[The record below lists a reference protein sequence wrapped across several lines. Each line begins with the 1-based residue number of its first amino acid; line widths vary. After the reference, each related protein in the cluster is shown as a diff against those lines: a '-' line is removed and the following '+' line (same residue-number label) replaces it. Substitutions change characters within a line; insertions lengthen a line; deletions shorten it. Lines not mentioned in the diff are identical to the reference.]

1 MKRLLVITL
10 IALVTNPIQSD
21 QRAKYPFTNSL
32 IMTLIGLGNKTIA
45 STQNGYKKTVT
56 VFNEIGEEVKDVGVQ
71 IKDTFK

>member
-21 QRAKYPFTNSL
+21 KRAKYPFTNSI
-32 IMTLIGLGNKTIA
+32 IMSLIGLGNKTIA
-45 STQNGYKKTVT
+45 STHNGYKKTVT
-56 VFNEIGEEVKDVGVQ
+56 VFNEIGQEVADVGAQ